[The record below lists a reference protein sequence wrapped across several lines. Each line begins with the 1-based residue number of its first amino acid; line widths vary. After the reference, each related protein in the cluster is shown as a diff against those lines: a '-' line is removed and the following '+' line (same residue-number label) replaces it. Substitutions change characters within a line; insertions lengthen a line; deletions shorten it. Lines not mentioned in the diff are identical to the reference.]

1 MEIFKLIWQF
11 CLHNLF
17 STSIFIGIGTAAV
30 SVHWFTEW
38 LDHQGISGG
47 ILLGLQSLEYF
58 VFAVDGLAY
67 AVVLLILSAQFIRD
81 IWKVANAKWV
91 ENA

>member
-1 MEIFKLIWQF
+1 MELLKLTWKF

-17 STSIFIGIGTAAV
+17 STSIFVGIGTAAV

-38 LDHQGISGG
+38 LDHQGISAG
-47 ILLGLQSLEYF
+47 ILLGFQTLEYF

-67 AVVLLILSAQFIRD
+67 AVVLLIFTSQFLRD